1 MVGSRDER
9 DVSVWELNE
18 GGPRPPL
25 RSEPAKPGS
34 LCWESTFSKHRQR
47 DRQTPALRAVSK
59 PWSHRASHSLQLAW
73 RAESQAQPG
82 REVSRVLGVSGGVG
96 RCASLVGMA
105 GFPPSPPLGHRFG
118 RREGPVVRKVMTFTE
133 RLAVGASGTVVGIRA
148 APRRGKGNGRPGG
161 PSDRRRVGSEKG
173 LSRHPPPQG
182 ALVLP
187 PLAPRPPGL
196 PTHQV
201 GARDSETNG
210 GHHGISPSLAV
221 D

>member
-1 MVGSRDER
+1 MGSEHFGGRNKGQAPGAAKSLAGSRDER

-96 RCASLVGMA
+96 RC
-105 GFPPSPPLGHRFG
+105 
-118 RREGPVVRKVMTFTE
+118 REVCLPCR
-133 RLAVGASGTVVGIRA
+133 
-148 APRRGKGNGRPGG
+148 NGRVSAESSPGTPLWKTGRPCGPQGDDVYRAPGG
-161 PSDRRRVGSEKG
+161 RSIGDSSGDTHSPEMR
-173 LSRHPPPQG
+173 QG
-182 ALVLP
+182 EWT
-187 PLAPRPPGL
+187 PR
-196 PTHQV
+196 
-201 GARDSETNG
+201 GA
-210 GHHGISPSLAV
+210 I
-221 D
+221 